1 MCQCEG
7 VSSVSGQWK
16 VEEVGGGDGM
26 EKVRRLVFEDS
37 CRLAIVQ
44 TEMRLKPGM
53 YIYTHIDILCTLGF
67 FLLPYFLE

>member
-7 VSSVSGQWK
+7 VSSVEGS
-16 VEEVGGGDGM
+16 GGDGM

-37 CRLAIVQ
+37 CHLAI
-44 TEMRLKPGM
+44 EMRLKPGM

-67 FLLPYFLE
+67 LLLPYFLE

>member
-26 EKVRRLVFEDS
+26 ESEETRV
-37 CRLAIVQ
+37 
-44 TEMRLKPGM
+44 
-53 YIYTHIDILCTLGF
+53 
-67 FLLPYFLE
+67 